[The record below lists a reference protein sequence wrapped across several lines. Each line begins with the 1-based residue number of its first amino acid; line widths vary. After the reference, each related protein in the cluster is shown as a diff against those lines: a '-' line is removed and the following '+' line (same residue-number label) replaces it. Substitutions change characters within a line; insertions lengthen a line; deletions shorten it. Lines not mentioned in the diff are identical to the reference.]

1 MHFSVDDLR
10 AALARKDPGPEFTQ
24 RLMARVDQAEK
35 KAPVARPGPG
45 WLDWLAPLRLR
56 PALAGALA
64 TIVLLAGGGLGYMRH
79 VQVERQRQ
87 HDLAL
92 AKQAEQQAILAL
104 RIANAKLNR
113 VFQRVRESQ
122 QQNGSKIR
130 REKL

>member
-1 MHFSVDDLR
+1 MHFSEDDLR

-24 RLMARVDQAEK
+24 RLMARVNQAEK
-35 KAPVARPGPG
+35 KALVAPPARS
-45 WLDWLAPLRLR
+45 WLDWLRPVRLR
-56 PALAGALA
+56 SALTGALA
-64 TIVLLAGGGLGYMRH
+64 TIVLLTGGSLGYWRH
-79 VQVERQRQ
+79 VQMERQRQ

-92 AKQAEQQAILAL
+92 AKEAEQQAILAL
-104 RIANAKLNR
+104 RITNAKLNR